1 MWKKLRKEEKSPS
14 TQKCLEDFY
23 SHDSTNQMLKKVNSI
38 DFKTLADYARS
49 ERGLSNEEIRALWDP
64 SSIENTLDRLGHFV
78 SLYIWLRINEL
89 KTEQERKE
97 RLQEEHNRFASQF
110 PEYLAML
117 PTKHPEKL
125 RNLKWA
131 AKKCKLSH
139 LAGRFPCDKIQQ
151 YYSNPWFKAEQY
163 NGL

>member
-64 SSIENTLDRLGHFV
+64 SSIEN
-78 SLYIWLRINEL
+78 
-89 KTEQERKE
+89 
-97 RLQEEHNRFASQF
+97 
-110 PEYLAML
+110 P
-117 PTKHPEKL
+117 
-125 RNLKWA
+125 
-131 AKKCKLSH
+131 
-139 LAGRFPCDKIQQ
+139 
-151 YYSNPWFKAEQY
+151 
-163 NGL
+163 